1 MYDDYSITLHNISM
15 MYCPSLFL
23 LMTNKRIVVEE
34 SDIANSFSVFKNF
47 NIEINSKVMKPVFIK
62 LNLKESRTIINA
74 NLNALEMNFDS
85 TIINNLKQIAN
96 IFIDEG

>member
-1 MYDDYSITLHNISM
+1 
-15 MYCPSLFL
+15 
-23 LMTNKRIVVEE
+23 
-34 SDIANSFSVFKNF
+34 
-47 NIEINSKVMKPVFIK
+47 MKPVFIK

-85 TIINNLKQIAN
+85 KIINNLKQIAN